1 MTFQKNK
8 QLGVGLIEVLIATVV
23 IALGLLAVASM
34 QGTFIA
40 SSGESKTRAEA
51 LVIAERRMEELRN
64 MMQVGDFTT
73 LPALTSPVNG
83 VNASFAVGQVV
94 ATPSAPDRKQIT
106 LTVSW
111 DGGGAD
117 KQIILTSELLFSDP
131 KSSVSLSEFGESGG
145 GGVGQSPSPNQN
157 ASESVEQQIDIFEPD
172 GSEKYTAVTGTTNL
186 YTVGT
191 DIYRDD
197 GNNKTGTLV
206 VYCTDLN
213 ASPFDIDLINGAN
226 YPLTYDNTG
235 TPPLDYVNGNIET
248 TDKTMLLAKR
258 VNLDGISGNE
268 SIELYTQNDDSVTA
282 DGTTINADTTC
293 TLQHRYFGGVIIPI
307 KGTVHTLFDLDL
319 IKIDFNK
326 EDMFCVFNPQPN
338 GVVIDEAPY
347 ACYVGGNCAS
357 GPNGTD
363 TDFTTC
369 PSTAVADAKVGAGG
383 FRGNV
388 GLLNVDD
395 DGGGKES
402 ICFGEEMA
410 GTNTIFS
417 TARKYKTLNSG
428 VEQGINQSFTCQDF
442 FIVGRQANV
451 SRLAAECAA
460 EAGTLNLPPKEVVR
474 SLTNVA
480 NTVATANTSYCSP
493 LTPKTYTLTGA
504 VSNVTGTLTVTA
516 NGNSCT
522 LSSNN
527 YTCSGTTSGTSLQVN
542 ATTDTQ
548 TGGCTAALTT
558 DPSTGVTTG
567 DCDIALTV
575 PPVYILTGQVSGV
588 ATNKPLTVTVSDGLI
603 SNNCNPTQGAATAT
617 YTCSISTNETSIRL
631 DAVNF
636 RDNGACTLVGLT
648 GAAGQTITL
657 PSTSCTFAF

>member
-1 MTFQKNK
+1 MTLQKNK

-34 QGTFIA
+34 QGTFIS

-73 LPALTSPVNG
+73 LPALISPVTG

-131 KSSVSLSEFGESGG
+131 KASVSLSEFGESGSG
-145 GGVGQSPSPNQN
+145 GTGKAPSPNQN

-172 GSEKYTAVTGTTNL
+172 GTTLKPGLTLAAGETNL
-186 YTVGT
+186 YTNADGM
-191 DIYRDD
+191 YRDD

-206 VYCTDLN
+206 VYCSGLG
-213 ASPFDIDLINGAN
+213 ASDFDVDLINPVNYDTTTGAIKTSG
-226 YPLTYDNTG
+226 L
-235 TPPLDYVNGNIET
+235 VNL
-248 TDKTMLLAKR
+248 KTKR
-258 VNLDGISGNE
+258 VNLDNIAGNE
-268 SIELYTQNDDSVTA
+268 SIELYTVNYLGTTA
-282 DGTTINADTTC
+282 DGSC
-293 TLQHRYFGGVIIPI
+293 SLQHRYFGGIIIPI
-307 KGTVHTLFDLDL
+307 KGTVHTLFDLDD

-338 GVVIDEAPY
+338 GISIDEAPY

-369 PSTAVADAKVGAGG
+369 PSTAVADAKVGPGG

-402 ICFGEEMA
+402 ICFGEEIA

-442 FIVGRQANV
+442 FIVGRQANA
-451 SRLAAECAA
+451 SRLAAECTA
-460 EAGTLNLPPKEVVR
+460 EVGTLNLPPKEVVR

-493 LTPKTYTLTGA
+493 LTPKTYTLTGT
-504 VSNVTGTLTVTA
+504 VSNVTGTLAVTA

-522 LSSNN
+522 LSGND
-527 YTCSGTTSGTSLQVN
+527 YTCSGTTSGTSLQVY
-542 ATTDTQ
+542 ASTPTQ
-548 TGGCTAALTT
+548 TGSCTATGLTT
-558 DPSTGVTTG
+558 NPATGG
-567 DCDIALTV
+567 CDITLAV
-575 PPVYILTGQVSGV
+575 PPIYNITGQVSGV
-588 ATNKPLTVTVSDGLI
+588 RTNKPLTVTVSDGLI
-603 SNNCNPTQGAATAT
+603 SNNCNPTQGVATAT

-636 RDNGACTLVGLT
+636 RDNGACTLIGLT
-648 GAAGQTITL
+648 GTAGQTVTL
-657 PSTSCTFAF
+657 PSSSCTFAF